1 MAGNAINREKLVR
14 ELLELRH
21 KYAPYEPRD
30 KEIRALL
37 IQSAEEEGESFKIV
51 DKLGK
56 ASVSAPHP
64 KRLTSIAPEVVVE
77 NFLALPK
84 AEQNLLLKRGV
95 VRMAD
100 QWKDA
105 YSGRVTVDL
114 FP

>member
-1 MAGNAINREKLVR
+1 MAEKAINRENLVR

-37 IQSAEEEGESFKIV
+37 IQSADQDGESFKIV

-64 KRLTSIAPEVVVE
+64 KELIATAPEVVVE
-77 NFLALPK
+77 KFLALPK
-84 AEQNLLLKRGV
+84 AEQNVLLKRGV
-95 VRMAD
+95 IRIAE
-100 QWKDA
+100 QWKAA